1 MEEEV
6 WKVLTKEEEEV
17 EDGGERKLLELE
29 ILKVEPEQSIIII
42 EIKLIAR

>member
-6 WKVLTKEEEEV
+6 WKVLTKEEEV

>member
-6 WKVLTKEEEEV
+6 WKVLTKEEEV
-17 EDGGERKLLELE
+17 EEGGERKLLELE